1 MIKKNK
7 RSGDMNRYISRDNF
21 LREKDMSIST
31 RKSFDTLFRN
41 IEEYEDVIDKAI
53 DEWTKE
59 DCLDMLASLG
69 IKKANTIAVKWSL
82 LKKYLIYIGNTV
94 YREITKS
101 DLENIDG
108 SVLRYIPYEEVI
120 LGLDVFENYIDKAIV
135 LLLRNGIRSDE
146 YRLIKHEDIDVEN
159 NTIKLSNRNVRVD
172 DYTMDI
178 LVKAMNER
186 GYKMNIKDKSNY
198 NYYHYNMESPYL
210 IKNRRNKYNDDGRT
224 PMIETSLRDRTNKL
238 LRRVEID
245 GISSTALVSS
255 YIVDKIIEFENEMG
269 LTLNE
274 NQIKGFVENKLKMK
288 CNMYTIYNMKKNIGE

>member
-1 MIKKNK
+1 
-7 RSGDMNRYISRDNF
+7 MNRYISRDNF
-21 LREKDMSIST
+21 LREKDMSVST

-41 IEEYEDVIDKAI
+41 IEEYEDVIDKVV

-159 NTIKLSNRNVRVD
+159 NTIKLSNRDVRVD

>member
-1 MIKKNK
+1 
-7 RSGDMNRYISRDNF
+7 
-21 LREKDMSIST
+21 MSIST

-159 NTIKLSNRNVRVD
+159 NTIKLSNRVVRVD

-210 IKNRRNKYNDDGRT
+210 IKNRKNKYNDDGRT

-288 CNMYTIYNMKKNIGE
+288 CNMYTIYNMKKNMGE

>member
-1 MIKKNK
+1 
-7 RSGDMNRYISRDNF
+7 MNRYISRDNF
-21 LREKDMSIST
+21 LKEKDMSVST

-41 IEEYEDVIDKAI
+41 IEEYEDVIDKSI
-53 DEWTKE
+53 YEWTKE
-59 DCLDMLASLG
+59 DCLNMLASLG

-82 LKKYLIYIGNTV
+82 LKKYLVYIGNTV
-94 YREITKS
+94 YREVTKD
-101 DLENIDG
+101 DLENIDS

-146 YRLIKHEDIDVEN
+146 YRLIKHEDIDIEN
-159 NTIKLSNRNVRVD
+159 SLIKLPNRYVSVD
-172 DYTMDI
+172 DYTMNI

-186 GYKMNIKDKSNY
+186 GYKMNVIKDKSNY

-210 IKNRRNKYNDDGRT
+210 IKNRKNKYNDDGRT
-224 PMIETSLRDRTNKL
+224 PMIDTSLKDRTNKL
-238 LRRVEID
+238 LRRVNID

>member
-1 MIKKNK
+1 
-7 RSGDMNRYISRDNF
+7 MNRYISRDNF

-159 NTIKLSNRNVRVD
+159 NTIKLSNRVVRVD

-186 GYKMNIKDKSNY
+186 GYKMNIVKDKSNY

-288 CNMYTIYNMKKNIGE
+288 CNMYTIYNMKKNMGE

>member
-1 MIKKNK
+1 
-7 RSGDMNRYISRDNF
+7 MNRYISRDNF
-21 LREKDMSIST
+21 LREKDMSVST

-41 IEEYEDVIDKAI
+41 IEEYEDVIDKAV

-159 NTIKLSNRNVRVD
+159 NTIKLSNRDVRVD

-198 NYYHYNMESPYL
+198 IHFMATFIHSFL
-210 IKNRRNKYNDDGRT
+210 IG
-224 PMIETSLRDRTNKL
+224 M
-238 LRRVEID
+238 
-245 GISSTALVSS
+245 
-255 YIVDKIIEFENEMG
+255 
-269 LTLNE
+269 
-274 NQIKGFVENKLKMK
+274 
-288 CNMYTIYNMKKNIGE
+288 

>member
-1 MIKKNK
+1 
-7 RSGDMNRYISRDNF
+7 MNRYISRDNF

-146 YRLIKHEDIDVEN
+146 YRLIKHEDIDVKN
-159 NTIKLSNRNVRVD
+159 NAIKLSNRVVRVD

-178 LVKAMNER
+178 LVKAMSER

-210 IKNRRNKYNDDGRT
+210 IKNRKNKYNDDGRT

-255 YIVDKIIEFENEMG
+255 YIVDKIVEFESEMG

-288 CNMYTIYNMKKNIGE
+288 CNMYTIYNMKKNMGE

>member
-1 MIKKNK
+1 
-7 RSGDMNRYISRDNF
+7 MNRYISRDNF
-21 LREKDMSIST
+21 LKEKDMSISP

-41 IEEYEDVIDKAI
+41 IEEYEDVIDKSI
-53 DEWTKE
+53 YEWTKE
-59 DCLDMLASLG
+59 DCLNMLASLG

-82 LKKYLIYIGNTV
+82 LKKYLVYIGNTV
-94 YREITKS
+94 YREVTKD
-101 DLENIDG
+101 DLENIDS

-159 NTIKLSNRNVRVD
+159 SLIKLPNRYVSVD
-172 DYTMDI
+172 DYTMNI

-186 GYKMNIKDKSNY
+186 GYKMNIIKDKSNY

-210 IKNRRNKYNDDGRT
+210 IKNRKNKYNDDGRT
-224 PMIETSLRDRTNKL
+224 PMIDTSLKDRTNKL
-238 LRRVEID
+238 LRRVNID

>member
-1 MIKKNK
+1 
-7 RSGDMNRYISRDNF
+7 MNRYISRDNF

-159 NTIKLSNRNVRVD
+159 NTIKLSNRVVRVD

-178 LVKAMNER
+178 LVKAMSER

>member
-1 MIKKNK
+1 
-7 RSGDMNRYISRDNF
+7 MNRYISRDNF
-21 LREKDMSIST
+21 LKEKDMSIST

-41 IEEYEDVIDKAI
+41 IEEYEDVIDKSI
-53 DEWTKE
+53 YEWTKE
-59 DCLDMLASLG
+59 DCLNMLASLG

-82 LKKYLIYIGNTV
+82 LKKYLVYIGNTV
-94 YREITKS
+94 YREVTKD
-101 DLENIDG
+101 DLENIDS

-159 NTIKLSNRNVRVD
+159 SIIKLPNRYVNVD
-172 DYTMDI
+172 DYTMNI

-186 GYKMNIKDKSNY
+186 GYKMNVIKDKSNY

-210 IKNRRNKYNDDGRT
+210 IKNRKNKYNDDGRT
-224 PMIETSLRDRTNKL
+224 PMIDTSLKDRTNKL
-238 LRRVEID
+238 LRRVNID

>member
-1 MIKKNK
+1 
-7 RSGDMNRYISRDNF
+7 MNRYISRDNF

-159 NTIKLSNRNVRVD
+159 NAIKLSNRVIRVD

-210 IKNRRNKYNDDGRT
+210 IKNRKNKYNDDGRT

-245 GISSTALVSS
+245 GVSSTALVSS

>member
-1 MIKKNK
+1 
-7 RSGDMNRYISRDNF
+7 MNRYISRDNF
-21 LREKDMSIST
+21 LKEKDMSIST

-41 IEEYEDVIDKAI
+41 IEEYEDVIDKSI
-53 DEWTKE
+53 YEWTKE
-59 DCLDMLASLG
+59 DCLNMLASLG

-82 LKKYLIYIGNTV
+82 LKKYLVYIGNTV
-94 YREITKS
+94 YREVTKD
-101 DLENIDG
+101 DLENIDS

-159 NTIKLSNRNVRVD
+159 SLIKLPNRYVSVD
-172 DYTMDI
+172 DYTMNI

-186 GYKMNIKDKSNY
+186 GYKMNVIKDKSNY

-210 IKNRRNKYNDDGRT
+210 IKNRKNKYNDDGRT
-224 PMIETSLRDRTNKL
+224 PMIDTSLKDRTNKL
-238 LRRVEID
+238 LRRVNID

>member
-1 MIKKNK
+1 
-7 RSGDMNRYISRDNF
+7 MNRYISRDNF

-135 LLLRNGIRSDE
+135 LLLRNGTRSDE

-210 IKNRRNKYNDDGRT
+210 IKNRKNKYNDDGRT

-288 CNMYTIYNMKKNIGE
+288 CNMYTIYNMKKNMGE

>member
-1 MIKKNK
+1 
-7 RSGDMNRYISRDNF
+7 MNRYISRDNF
-21 LREKDMSIST
+21 LKEKDMSVST

-41 IEEYEDVIDKAI
+41 IEEYEDVIDKSI
-53 DEWTKE
+53 YEWTKE
-59 DCLDMLASLG
+59 DCLNMLASLG

-82 LKKYLIYIGNTV
+82 LKKYLVYIGNTV
-94 YREITKS
+94 YREVTKD
-101 DLENIDG
+101 DLENIDS

-120 LGLDVFENYIDKAIV
+120 LGLDIFENYIDKAIV

-159 NTIKLSNRNVRVD
+159 NLVKLPNRHVRVD
-172 DYTMDI
+172 NYTMNI

-186 GYKMNIKDKSNY
+186 GYKMNVIKDKSNY

-210 IKNRRNKYNDDGRT
+210 IKNRKNKYNDDGRT
-224 PMIETSLRDRTNKL
+224 PMIDTSLKDRTNKL
-238 LRRVEID
+238 LRRVNID

-269 LTLNE
+269 LILNE

>member
-1 MIKKNK
+1 
-7 RSGDMNRYISRDNF
+7 MNRYISRDNF

-41 IEEYEDVIDKAI
+41 IEEYEDVIDKAV

-186 GYKMNIKDKSNY
+186 GYKMNIVKDKSNY

>member
-1 MIKKNK
+1 
-7 RSGDMNRYISRDNF
+7 MNRYISRNNF

-159 NTIKLSNRNVRVD
+159 NTIKLSNRVVRVD

-288 CNMYTIYNMKKNIGE
+288 CNMYTIYNMKKNMGE

>member
-1 MIKKNK
+1 
-7 RSGDMNRYISRDNF
+7 MNRYISRDNF

-53 DEWTKE
+53 DAWTKE

-101 DLENIDG
+101 DLKNIDG
-108 SVLRYIPYEEVI
+108 SVLRYISYEEVI

-159 NTIKLSNRNVRVD
+159 NTIKLSNRVVRVD

-210 IKNRRNKYNDDGRT
+210 IKNRKNKYNDDGRT

-288 CNMYTIYNMKKNIGE
+288 CNMYTIYNMKKNMGE

>member
-1 MIKKNK
+1 
-7 RSGDMNRYISRDNF
+7 MNRYISRDNF

-41 IEEYEDVIDKAI
+41 IEEYEDVIDKVV

-159 NTIKLSNRNVRVD
+159 NTIKLSNRVVRVD

-210 IKNRRNKYNDDGRT
+210 IKNRKNKYNDDGRT

-238 LRRVEID
+238 LRRVKID

>member
-1 MIKKNK
+1 
-7 RSGDMNRYISRDNF
+7 MNRYISRDNF

-108 SVLRYIPYEEVI
+108 SVLRYITYEEVI

-159 NTIKLSNRNVRVD
+159 NTIKLSNRDVRVD

-288 CNMYTIYNMKKNIGE
+288 CNMYTIYNMKKNMGE

>member
-1 MIKKNK
+1 
-7 RSGDMNRYISRDNF
+7 MNRYISRDNF

-159 NTIKLSNRNVRVD
+159 NIIKLSNRVVRVD

-210 IKNRRNKYNDDGRT
+210 IKNRKNKYNDDGRT

>member
-1 MIKKNK
+1 
-7 RSGDMNRYISRDNF
+7 MNRYISRDNF
-21 LREKDMSIST
+21 LREKDMSVST

-41 IEEYEDVIDKAI
+41 IEEYEDVIDKAV

-159 NTIKLSNRNVRVD
+159 NAIKLSNRVIRVD

-186 GYKMNIKDKSNY
+186 GYKMNIVKDKSNY

-210 IKNRRNKYNDDGRT
+210 IKNRKNKYNDDGRT

-238 LRRVEID
+238 LRRVNID

-288 CNMYTIYNMKKNIGE
+288 CNMYTIYNMKKNMGE

>member
-1 MIKKNK
+1 
-7 RSGDMNRYISRDNF
+7 MNRYISRDNF

-159 NTIKLSNRNVRVD
+159 NTIKLSNRDVRVD

>member
-1 MIKKNK
+1 
-7 RSGDMNRYISRDNF
+7 MNRYISRDNF

-159 NTIKLSNRNVRVD
+159 NTIKLSNRVVRVD

-198 NYYHYNMESPYL
+198 NYYYYNMESPYL
-210 IKNRRNKYNDDGRT
+210 IKNRKNKYNDDGRT

-288 CNMYTIYNMKKNIGE
+288 CNMYTIYNMKKNMGE

>member
-1 MIKKNK
+1 
-7 RSGDMNRYISRDNF
+7 MNRYISRDNF
-21 LREKDMSIST
+21 LKEKDMSIST

-41 IEEYEDVIDKAI
+41 IEEYEDVIDKSI
-53 DEWTKE
+53 YEWTKE
-59 DCLDMLASLG
+59 DCLNMLASLG

-82 LKKYLIYIGNTV
+82 LKKYLVYIGNTV
-94 YREITKS
+94 YREVTKD
-101 DLENIDG
+101 DLENIDS

-146 YRLIKHEDIDVEN
+146 YRLIKHEDIDIDN
-159 NTIKLSNRNVRVD
+159 NLIKLPNRHVRVD
-172 DYTMDI
+172 NYTMNI

-186 GYKMNIKDKSNY
+186 GYKMNIIKDKSNY

-210 IKNRRNKYNDDGRT
+210 IKNRKNKYNDDGRT
-224 PMIETSLRDRTNKL
+224 PMIDTSLKDRTNKL
-238 LRRVEID
+238 LRRVNID

>member
-1 MIKKNK
+1 
-7 RSGDMNRYISRDNF
+7 MNRYISRDNF

-108 SVLRYIPYEEVI
+108 SVLRYITYEEVI

-159 NTIKLSNRNVRVD
+159 NTIKLSNRVVRVD

-178 LVKAMNER
+178 LVKAMSER

-288 CNMYTIYNMKKNIGE
+288 CNMYTIYNMKKNMGE

>member
-1 MIKKNK
+1 
-7 RSGDMNRYISRDNF
+7 MNRYISRDNF
-21 LREKDMSIST
+21 LKEKDMSVST

-41 IEEYEDVIDKAI
+41 IEEYEDVIDKSI
-53 DEWTKE
+53 YEWTKE
-59 DCLDMLASLG
+59 DCLNMLASLG

-82 LKKYLIYIGNTV
+82 LKKYLVYIGNTV
-94 YREITKS
+94 YREVTKD
-101 DLENIDG
+101 DLENIDS

-159 NTIKLSNRNVRVD
+159 NLIKLPNRHVRVD
-172 DYTMDI
+172 NYTMNI

-186 GYKMNIKDKSNY
+186 GYKMNVIKDKSNY

-210 IKNRRNKYNDDGRT
+210 IKNRKNKYNDDGRT
-224 PMIETSLRDRTNKL
+224 PMIDTSLKDRTNKL
-238 LRRVEID
+238 LRRVNID

>member
-1 MIKKNK
+1 
-7 RSGDMNRYISRDNF
+7 MNRYISRDNF

-159 NTIKLSNRNVRVD
+159 NTIKLSNRVVRVD

-198 NYYHYNMESPYL
+198 NYYYYNMESPYL
-210 IKNRRNKYNDDGRT
+210 IKNRKNKYNDDGRT

-238 LRRVEID
+238 LRRIEID

-288 CNMYTIYNMKKNIGE
+288 CNMYTIYNMKKNMGE

>member
-1 MIKKNK
+1 
-7 RSGDMNRYISRDNF
+7 MNRYISRDNF

-159 NTIKLSNRNVRVD
+159 NTIKLSNRVVRDD

-210 IKNRRNKYNDDGRT
+210 IKNRKNKYNDDGRT

-288 CNMYTIYNMKKNIGE
+288 CNMYTIYNMKKNMGE

>member
-1 MIKKNK
+1 
-7 RSGDMNRYISRDNF
+7 MNRYISRDNF

-159 NTIKLSNRNVRVD
+159 NTIKLSNRVVRVD

-288 CNMYTIYNMKKNIGE
+288 CNMYTIYNMKKNMGE

>member
-1 MIKKNK
+1 
-7 RSGDMNRYISRDNF
+7 MNRYISRDNF

-159 NTIKLSNRNVRVD
+159 NTIKLSNRVVRVD

-210 IKNRRNKYNDDGRT
+210 IKNRKNKYNDDGRT

>member
-1 MIKKNK
+1 
-7 RSGDMNRYISRDNF
+7 MNRYISRDNF
-21 LREKDMSIST
+21 LKEKDMSIST

-41 IEEYEDVIDKAI
+41 IEEYEDVIDKSI
-53 DEWTKE
+53 YEWTKE
-59 DCLDMLASLG
+59 DCLNMLASLG

-82 LKKYLIYIGNTV
+82 LKKYLVYIGNTV
-94 YREITKS
+94 YREVTKD
-101 DLENIDG
+101 DLENIDS

-159 NTIKLSNRNVRVD
+159 NLIKLPNRYVSVD
-172 DYTMDI
+172 DYTMNI

-186 GYKMNIKDKSNY
+186 GYKMNVIKDKSNY

-210 IKNRRNKYNDDGRT
+210 IKNRKNKYNDDGRT
-224 PMIETSLRDRTNKL
+224 PMIDTSLKDRTNKL
-238 LRRVEID
+238 LRRVNID

>member
-1 MIKKNK
+1 
-7 RSGDMNRYISRDNF
+7 MNRYISRDNF
-21 LREKDMSIST
+21 LKEKDMSIST

-41 IEEYEDVIDKAI
+41 IEEYEDVIDKAV

-159 NTIKLSNRNVRVD
+159 NTIKLSNRDVRVD

-178 LVKAMNER
+178 LVKAMSER

-210 IKNRRNKYNDDGRT
+210 IKNRKNKYNDDGRT

-288 CNMYTIYNMKKNIGE
+288 CNMYTIYNMKKNMGE

>member
-1 MIKKNK
+1 
-7 RSGDMNRYISRDNF
+7 MNRYISRDNF

-146 YRLIKHEDIDVEN
+146 YRLIQPEDIDVEN
-159 NTIKLSNRNVRVD
+159 NTIKLSNRVVRVD

-178 LVKAMNER
+178 LVKAMSER

-210 IKNRRNKYNDDGRT
+210 IKNRKNKYNDDGRT

-288 CNMYTIYNMKKNIGE
+288 CNMYTIYNMKKNMGE

>member
-1 MIKKNK
+1 
-7 RSGDMNRYISRDNF
+7 MNRYISRDNF
-21 LREKDMSIST
+21 LKEKDMSIST

-41 IEEYEDVIDKAI
+41 IEEYEDVIDKSI

-94 YREITKS
+94 YREVTKD
-101 DLENIDG
+101 DLENIDS

-159 NTIKLSNRNVRVD
+159 NLVKLPNRHVRVD
-172 DYTMDI
+172 DYTMNI

-186 GYKMNIKDKSNY
+186 GYKMNVIKDKSNY

-210 IKNRRNKYNDDGRT
+210 IKNRKNKYNDDGRT
-224 PMIETSLRDRTNKL
+224 PMIDTSLKDRTNKL
-238 LRRVEID
+238 LRRVNID

-288 CNMYTIYNMKKNIGE
+288 CNMYTIYNMKKNMGE

>member
-1 MIKKNK
+1 
-7 RSGDMNRYISRDNF
+7 MNRYISRDNF
-21 LREKDMSIST
+21 LKEKDMSIST

-41 IEEYEDVIDKAI
+41 IEEYEDVIDKSI
-53 DEWTKE
+53 YEWTKE

-94 YREITKS
+94 YREVTKD
-101 DLENIDG
+101 DLENIDS

-159 NTIKLSNRNVRVD
+159 NLVKLPNRHVRVD
-172 DYTMDI
+172 NYTMNI

-186 GYKMNIKDKSNY
+186 GYKMNIIKDKSNY

-210 IKNRRNKYNDDGRT
+210 IKNRKNKYNDDGRT
-224 PMIETSLRDRTNKL
+224 PMIDTSLKDRTNKL
-238 LRRVEID
+238 LRRVNID

>member
-1 MIKKNK
+1 
-7 RSGDMNRYISRDNF
+7 MNRYISRDNF
-21 LREKDMSIST
+21 LKEKDMSIST

-101 DLENIDG
+101 DLANIDG

-159 NTIKLSNRNVRVD
+159 NTIKLSNRVVRVD

-178 LVKAMNER
+178 LVKAMSER

-198 NYYHYNMESPYL
+198 KYYHYNMESPYL
-210 IKNRRNKYNDDGRT
+210 IKNRKNKYNDDGRT

-288 CNMYTIYNMKKNIGE
+288 CNMYTIYNMKKNMGE

>member
-1 MIKKNK
+1 
-7 RSGDMNRYISRDNF
+7 MNRYISRDNF
-21 LREKDMSIST
+21 LKEKDMSIST

-41 IEEYEDVIDKAI
+41 IEEYEDVIDKSI
-53 DEWTKE
+53 YEWTKE
-59 DCLDMLASLG
+59 DCLNMLASLG

-82 LKKYLIYIGNTV
+82 LKKYLVYIGNTV
-94 YREITKS
+94 YREVTKD
-101 DLENIDG
+101 DLENIDS

-159 NTIKLSNRNVRVD
+159 NTIKLPNRYVRVD
-172 DYTMDI
+172 DYTMNI

-186 GYKMNIKDKSNY
+186 GYKMNIIKDKSNY

-210 IKNRRNKYNDDGRT
+210 IKNRKNKYNDDGRT
-224 PMIETSLRDRTNKL
+224 PMIDTSLKDRTNKL
-238 LRRVEID
+238 LRRVNID

>member
-1 MIKKNK
+1 
-7 RSGDMNRYISRDNF
+7 MNRYISRDNF

-186 GYKMNIKDKSNY
+186 GYKMNIVKDKSNY

-210 IKNRRNKYNDDGRT
+210 IKNRKNKYNDDGRT

-288 CNMYTIYNMKKNIGE
+288 CNMYTIYNMKKNMGE

>member
-1 MIKKNK
+1 
-7 RSGDMNRYISRDNF
+7 MNRYISRDNF

-159 NTIKLSNRNVRVD
+159 NTIKLSNRVVRVD

-198 NYYHYNMESPYL
+198 NYYYYNMESPYL
-210 IKNRRNKYNDDGRT
+210 IKNRKNKYNDDGRT

>member
-1 MIKKNK
+1 
-7 RSGDMNRYISRDNF
+7 
-21 LREKDMSIST
+21 MSVST

-41 IEEYEDVIDKAI
+41 IEEYEDVIDKVV

-159 NTIKLSNRNVRVD
+159 NTIKLSNRVVRVD

-210 IKNRRNKYNDDGRT
+210 IKNRKNKYNDDGRT

-288 CNMYTIYNMKKNIGE
+288 CNMYTIYNMKKNMGE